1 MPSKRKKNKRRM
13 RRVQSQRRALEEQHA
28 GNPPIKSSSG
38 IAISAPPIPTPIKAG
53 KTAPPTCAKLPQAIP
68 ISVPLVELPK
78 VEQEPV
84 LKDDATEVFKVEVAA
99 EESDGVLLERAPAG
113 LEVESRVGDEVE
125 GPALVTKGAPVQS
138 SPPVEPSTVEAD
150 LAQEVEVIV
159 SEAEPTS
166 EVAAPDEA
174 PVDFAAVAETRDV
187 WEADLEKV
195 VTLAEEHTETK
206 DQLEVA
212 ITRDIT
218 ISESV
223 READEEPE
231 VEYPSEVEPAA
242 EKTENDTGSEVES
255 VTETLEAEVE
265 AEKVS
270 PAVPAEGGEEKLK
283 VLAEEDSAALSVES
297 VTSVEDVFG
306 PSVENPAVLDTITE
320 APLDEADPPVVET
333 TEGIADPLVHEFVV
347 TESVSAAKD
356 VVSASAVVQQETK
369 GTWDMLATQT
379 EPMDAA
385 PADPET
391 AVAPAG
397 EKAAA
402 DQTCLDVL
410 SDEVKSGGCE
420 VPCQLQFPVE
430 AGQLDAVELSVE
442 ISQNGSIVPEVSI
455 EG

>member
-13 RRVQSQRRALEEQHA
+13 RRVQAQRRALEEQHTA
-28 GNPPIKSSSG
+28 NPPIKSSSG
-38 IAISAPPIPTPIKAG
+38 IAINASPIPTPIKAG
-53 KTAPPTCAKLPQAIP
+53 KTAPPTSEKLPQAIP
-68 ISVPLVELPK
+68 ISVPLVEPPK
-78 VEQEPV
+78 VEQETV
-84 LKDDATEVFKVEVAA
+84 LKDDATEAFKVEVAA
-99 EESDGVLLERAPAG
+99 EDSDGVLLERASAG
-113 LEVESRVGDEVE
+113 LEVESTVGDEVE
-125 GPALVTKGAPVQS
+125 GPTLVTKIAPVQS
-138 SPPVEPSTVEAD
+138 SPLVEPSTVEAD
-150 LAQEVEVIV
+150 LAQEVEVTV
-159 SEAEPTS
+159 SEAELTS

-174 PVDFAAVAETRDV
+174 PVDFAAVAETQDV
-187 WEADLEKV
+187 WEAHSEKV
-195 VTLAEEHTETK
+195 ATLAEEHTETK
-206 DQLEVA
+206 LQLEVA

-242 EKTENDTGSEVES
+242 EKTESDAGSEVES
-255 VTETLEAEVE
+255 VTETLEAEEE

-283 VLAEEDSAALSVES
+283 VLAEEDSAGLSVES
-297 VTSVEDVFG
+297 VTSVE
-306 PSVENPAVLDTITE
+306 VLDTITE

-347 TESVSAAKD
+347 TESVSAVKD
-356 VVSASAVVQQETK
+356 VVSASAAVQQDTK

-385 PADPET
+385 PADPEI

-397 EKAAA
+397 EVGTNAAA

-410 SDEVKSGGCE
+410 SDEAKSGGCE
-420 VPCQLQFPVE
+420 VPCQLQLPVE
-430 AGQLDAVELSVE
+430 AGQLGAVELSVE